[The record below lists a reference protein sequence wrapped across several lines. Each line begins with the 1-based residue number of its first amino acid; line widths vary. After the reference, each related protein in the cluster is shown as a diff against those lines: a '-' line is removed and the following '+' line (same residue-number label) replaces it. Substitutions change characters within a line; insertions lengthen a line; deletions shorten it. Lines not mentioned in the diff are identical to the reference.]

1 MKHLLLLLLSVN
13 ISVASWAQATISGK
27 VIDASTNE
35 ALPGAVI
42 TAMEGK
48 GVATDLDGSYS
59 IKLERGTYT
68 LRASYV
74 GMEPMELQV
83 VVSNENQT
91 IDFAMLSGAAMSEV
105 NVTADMA
112 VGRRTPV
119 AFSDISSIK
128 IKEELASRD
137 LPMILNT
144 TPGVYA
150 TQSGGGDGDAR
161 VNIRGFNQRNVSVMV
176 DGIPMNDME
185 NGWVY
190 WSNWF
195 GLDNVTQKTQV
206 QRGLGAS
213 KLAVP
218 SIGGNINI
226 LTQGMEEKFNVKLS
240 SELGNNNMMRQ
251 GFGINSGRLRG
262 NWGVTAAFSY
272 RTNDGW
278 VEQLNSE
285 QMFYFLK
292 VQKQFDK
299 HAFSLSAMGSPQEH
313 EQRLGRNRLSFYDV
327 DYALAQGAD
336 TTGSFTQQRSWPS
349 LQLRMGISVAQPF

>member
-1 MKHLLLLLLSVN
+1 
-13 ISVASWAQATISGK
+13 
-27 VIDASTNE
+27 
-35 ALPGAVI
+35 
-42 TAMEGK
+42 
-48 GVATDLDGSYS
+48 
-59 IKLERGTYT
+59 
-68 LRASYV
+68 
-74 GMEPMELQV
+74 
-83 VVSNENQT
+83 
-91 IDFAMLSGAAMSEV
+91 
-105 NVTADMA
+105 MA
-112 VGRRTPV
+112 IGRRTPV

-226 LTQGMEEKFNVKLS
+226 LTQGMDEKFNIKLS
-240 SELGNNNMMRQ
+240 SEMGNNNMMRQ
-251 GFGINSGRLRG
+251 GIGINSGRLKG
-262 NWGVTAAFSY
+262 NWGITAAFSY

-292 VQKQFDK
+292 VQKTRVFNICNGK
-299 HAFSLSAMGSPQEH
+299 PTRTRATSWKKSIIVLRRGLCFKTRGRYSGIICTKSSIGPRSAFQ
-313 EQRLGRNRLSFYDV
+313 LGV
-327 DYALAQGAD
+327 
-336 TTGSFTQQRSWPS
+336 
-349 LQLRMGISVAQPF
+349 GISIAKSL